1 MSLNNRYA
9 SFLKRIMDYVLTKI
23 SIIDYLIIDY
33 TLSSLLVFV
42 FSENKNNLIILQKRL
57 SSFFFHTSEELS
69 VFFFSYE
76 TKIISIMRNYI
87 YIYYLEKI
95 FFLLF

>member
-57 SSFFFHTSEELS
+57 SSFFFILLRNYQSSSSRMKPKLS
-69 VFFFSYE
+69 V
-76 TKIISIMRNYI
+76 
-87 YIYYLEKI
+87 L
-95 FFLLF
+95 